1 MDEIIL
7 EATTN
12 AKRRMLIMYERYL
25 RMRSI
30 SSMTT
35 AYRLLDAIKALH
47 VYFDIID
54 YYMDAADKERIE
66 ITQDDILDLLEV
78 VKKELLLEDL
88 NNI

>member
-1 MDEIIL
+1 MEDIIL

-12 AKRRMLIMYERYL
+12 AKRRMLVMYQRYI

-30 SSMTT
+30 HSVTT
-35 AYRLLDAIKALH
+35 FNRLLEALKALH
-47 VYFDIID
+47 VYFDVID
-54 YYMDAADKERIE
+54 YYLDAEDKTRIE